1 MYVQGTEGALDGL
14 VLRPIIAV
22 ILTVMPRGFPE
33 GHLSLHIKMT
43 AMKDIRRKRGQG
55 VLLHSLDAS

>member
-1 MYVQGTEGALDGL
+1 MYIQGTEGALDGL

-22 ILTVMPRGFPE
+22 ILTVMPRGFLE